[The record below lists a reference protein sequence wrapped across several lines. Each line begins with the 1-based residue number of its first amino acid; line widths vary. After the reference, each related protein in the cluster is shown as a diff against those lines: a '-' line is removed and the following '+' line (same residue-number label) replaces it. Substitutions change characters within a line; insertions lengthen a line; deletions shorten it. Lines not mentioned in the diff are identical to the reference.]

1 MNIKT
6 KSSVNVELTEKFPCK
21 LCISKCEVPYK
32 HTLVEITY
40 VLLIYSIQ
48 HDTMYTT
55 ILYYKRISVILT
67 RDIFKLKM
75 LSNNAS

>member
-6 KSSVNVELTEKFPCK
+6 NSSVNVELTEKFLCK

-40 VLLIYSIQ
+40 VLLYMYSIQ

-55 ILYYKRISVILT
+55 IL
-67 RDIFKLKM
+67 
-75 LSNNAS
+75 